1 MANDNEKIVELDLPL
16 IENSDFL
23 DMTNLLIISQ
33 DFDFEIFYKI
43 MQEFINDEP
52 IDSGRSDTYQI
63 PCIL

>member
-1 MANDNEKIVELDLPL
+1 MADDNEKIVELDLPL

-23 DMTNLLIISQ
+23 DMINLLIIAQ
-33 DFDFEIFYKI
+33 DFDFEFFYKI

>member
-1 MANDNEKIVELDLPL
+1 MI
-16 IENSDFL
+16 
-23 DMTNLLIISQ
+23 NLLIIAQ